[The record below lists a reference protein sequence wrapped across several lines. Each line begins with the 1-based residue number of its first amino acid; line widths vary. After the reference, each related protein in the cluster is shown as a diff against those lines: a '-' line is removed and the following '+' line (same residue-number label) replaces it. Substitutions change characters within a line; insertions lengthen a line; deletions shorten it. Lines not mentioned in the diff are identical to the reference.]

1 MELGDSRSWIFYYLI
16 CFVALLWVG
25 FLFTQGAML
34 WVGMLLAL
42 VVLGFSIILFIMLV
56 IELSKEKKSKEESGS

>member
-25 FLFTQGAML
+25 FLFTQDTML
-34 WVGMLLAL
+34 WVGLLLVL
-42 VVLGFSIILFIMLV
+42 VVLGFSIILFVMLV
-56 IELSKEKKSKEESGS
+56 IELSKEKAEKRESDS